1 MDIVFKTKKLQKI
14 CNNRKLRIKEF
25 GKEQAGKIGQRLD
38 ELRAA
43 DCLQD
48 MSCLPPPRCHELIGN
63 RKGQFS
69 VDLKQPYRLIFEPAE
84 DPVPLRGD
92 GGIDLEKVQSIT
104 ILGVEDTHGKK
115 HGK

>member
-1 MDIVFKTKKLQKI
+1 MDIVFRTKKLQKI
-14 CNNRKLRIKEF
+14 CNNRKLLIKEF
-25 GKEQAGKIGQRLD
+25 GKEQAEKVGQRLD

-48 MSCLPPPRCHELIGN
+48 ISYLPPPRYHELTGN

-84 DPVPLRGD
+84 SPVSLRGD
-92 GGIDLEKVQSIT
+92 GGIDLEHVHSIK
-104 ILGVEDTHGKK
+104 ILEVEDTHGKK